1 MQVGFY
7 NFQKLHDAALQ
18 EEILKR
24 YQDIIS
30 KNAFVEGK
38 YNTEFETEFAK
49 LQSAKHCLLLANG
62 TDAIELALIAA
73 GVKPGDKVGVQS
85 ISFYA
90 SAEAI
95 VTVGAIPVFIDVFP
109 ETGLM
114 DPASLERIIAKHNLK
129 AIIPVH
135 IYGLPCDMT
144 AIEKICRPKGIKI
157 IEDGAQ
163 AQGGFYM
170 GGEYEGKPLGG
181 SNNITTFSFYPTK
194 NLGAFGD
201 AGAVTFNDDSLR
213 QPLLSLRNHG
223 RSPTG
228 TLLVGRNSRCDHLQ
242 AAVLHYKLEKIEKYN
257 KDRKVIAKKYH
268 EALEGLPLRLT
279 PKKYTDYSSW
289 HLFPVGVESREL
301 KYKFRE
307 YLTQNGV
314 GNALFYEKSL
324 PEEGPIS
331 HFEGE
336 REKAYDFAGQTL
348 CLPMHPFLTDEE
360 IDFVRTTIKK
370 FF

>member
-1 MQVGFY
+1 MQVSFY
-7 NFQKLHDAALQ
+7 NFPKLHNEEFQ
-18 EEILKR
+18 TEILARFKE
-24 YQDIIS
+24 IIS
-30 KNAFVEGK
+30 TNSFVEGK
-38 YNTEFETEFAK
+38 WNTSFESGFAE
-49 LQSAKHCLLLANG
+49 LQGAKHCLLLANG

-73 GVKPGDKVGVQS
+73 GVKPGDKVGVQA

-95 VTVGAIPVFIDVFP
+95 VTVGAIPVFIDILL
-109 ETGLM
+109 ESGLM
-114 DPASLERIIAKHNLK
+114 DPASLERVLKKHDLK

-135 IYGLPCDMT
+135 IYGQPADIPAL
-144 AIEKICRPKGIKI
+144 EKICLPRGIKI

-163 AQGGFYM
+163 SQGGFY
-170 GGEYEGKPLGG
+170 ENGKPIGS

-201 AGAVTFNDDSLR
+201 AGAVTFQDDALR

-223 RSPTG
+223 RSPNG

-242 AAVLHYKLEKIEKYN
+242 AAVLDLKLKQINFYNDERKKIALKYMQ
-257 KDRKVIAKKYH
+257 
-268 EALEGLPLRLT
+268 ALKGLPIRMVPEKFAKL
-279 PKKYTDYSSW
+279 SSW
-289 HLFPVGVESREL
+289 HLFPIGVESKEL
-301 KYKFRE
+301 KYKLKE
-307 YLTQNGV
+307 YLTQNGI
-314 GNALFYEKSL
+314 GNALFYEKAL
-324 PEEGPIS
+324 PEEAPIA

-336 REKAYDFAGQTL
+336 REKSILFAGQTI

-360 IDFVRTTIKK
+360 ITLVSQVLKK